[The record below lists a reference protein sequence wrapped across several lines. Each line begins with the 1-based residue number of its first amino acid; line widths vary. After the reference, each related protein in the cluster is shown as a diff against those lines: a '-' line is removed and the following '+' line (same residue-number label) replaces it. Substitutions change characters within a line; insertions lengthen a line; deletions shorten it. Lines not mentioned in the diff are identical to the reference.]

1 MENKDRGKRSAL
13 QKLLATLPPRPDVP
27 TETQT
32 FRLIDLPDELWLR
45 IGKMVI
51 DDTPATNLTLRSSTS
66 ATRVIQPPILQTC
79 AALRNELR
87 MEYFRKK
94 ITVTVGDTAGLRV
107 YAKLG
112 RYLRAIG
119 PEARRQI
126 RVVCEYARLRLV
138 GRSDRWQRPPP
149 MSKFRYWEWDMM
161 FTPRRTPRRRVYE
174 AHAWEITFL

>member
-1 MENKDRGKRSAL
+1 MVNKDRGKRSAL
-13 QKLLATLPPRPDVP
+13 QKLLAMLPPHPDVP
-27 TETQT
+27 KETQT
-32 FRLIDLPDELWLR
+32 FRLFDLPDELWLR

-51 DDTPATNLTLRSSTS
+51 DDAPAINLTLRSSTS

-126 RVVCEYARLRLV
+126 RV
-138 GRSDRWQRPPP
+138 RPPP